1 MLHETWARG
10 APLAGFGYDGA
21 AGGTGDGSPDAATFG
36 DTDGGVA
43 LFGKRGGFG
52 FFVGEITLGGGE
64 LGLFDIAITRNR
76 AYPCWQLAWPMYT
89 VYVDFWAAHN
99 APPCFFYVSLWRS
112 GMEAPKGAK

>member
-64 LGLFDIAITRNR
+64 LGLSG
-76 AYPCWQLAWPMYT
+76 LADSVPG
-89 VYVDFWAAHN
+89 V
-99 APPCFFYVSLWRS
+99 VSLRRMPFESSAKVRS
-112 GMEAPKGAK
+112 VAFTVVGRFKTLPGASKESLG